1 MKKMILAALILGVTT
16 AKAQKIGTEKVPGIV
31 SRAFNHKYPAAKEPS
46 WEIEK
51 GSFEVNFK
59 DNSKEKSVL
68 IEPTG
73 KIIEE
78 ETAIPSNELP
88 QSIKNYIAKNYKG
101 ANIKEAAQIILQS
114 GEMNY
119 EAEVKGKD
127 LIFSK
132 EGVFLR
138 AVKD

>member
-1 MKKMILAALILGVTT
+1 MILAALILGVTT
-16 AKAQKIGTEKVPGIV
+16 AKAQKISAEKVPGIV
-31 SRAFNHKYPAAKEPS
+31 SRAFNHKYPVAKEPT

-51 GSFEVNFK
+51 GNFEVNFK
-59 DNSKEKSVL
+59 DNSKKKSVL
-68 IEPTG
+68 IEPAG

-101 ANIKEAAQIILQS
+101 AAIKEAAQIILQS

-127 LIFSK
+127 LIFNN